1 MKEPTRIQ
9 VLQEKCLQLNQHP
22 VSKKKVKTLEL
33 PVSLSKSVVSKA
45 LSQKVN
51 EQQRPLLSFPVRS
64 SPVRSSL
71 RVLRQRAIEGLRRM
85 ESQAERINQLSIELE
100 VAVLELKEI
109 ALEVNR
115 DWRAFQATHEPTR
128 NAIAKRG
135 SSTSLVTNICEY
147 QVVSAPNVQQ
157 KPSGSFVLTSQPIDL
172 FKAEREAVLLAQTL
186 RRRTK
191 RK

>member
-1 MKEPTRIQ
+1 
-9 VLQEKCLQLNQHP
+9 
-22 VSKKKVKTLEL
+22 
-33 PVSLSKSVVSKA
+33 
-45 LSQKVN
+45 
-51 EQQRPLLSFPVRS
+51 
-64 SPVRSSL
+64 
-71 RVLRQRAIEGLRRM
+71 M
-85 ESQAERINQLSIELE
+85 ESQAERINQLSAELE

-115 DWRAFQATHEPTR
+115 DWRAFQATQESTR

-147 QVVSAPNVQQ
+147 QVASVPNVQQ

-172 FKAEREAVLLAQTL
+172 FKAEREAAWLAQTL

-191 RK
+191 RKPLN